1 MKYLQDDYKTSV
13 GTLVRRRQ
21 LQGDWGAFS
30 VDEAAAM
37 GGRYARQGRHNQGF
51 GGRGQWAHIRQGLS
65 IKGPFTH
72 YVIENLPISPPPSP

>member
-21 LQGDWGAFS
+21 LQGDTGDWGAFS

-37 GGRYARQGRHNQGF
+37 GGRYARQGRPGYWGRHDQGF
-51 GGRGQWAHIRQGLS
+51 GGRGQWAHIQQGL
-65 IKGPFTH
+65 
-72 YVIENLPISPPPSP
+72 